1 MVTKVVGGQEISPSK
16 GTEWSSQIDS
26 TQNRPSS
33 YQGNTVLKKKY
44 NVRRSVVEALHFDAA
59 PALALASTQVLP
71 FVHYRTIIEQNSFS
85 FVKKMLPQTRIMKKI
100 NNYRRKKSS
109 SARTEAN

>member
-33 YQGNTVLKKKY
+33 YQGNTVLKKKKY

-71 FVHYRTIIEQNSFS
+71 FVHYRTIIEQFPFNCKFS
-85 FVKKMLPQTRIMKKI
+85 F
-100 NNYRRKKSS
+100 
-109 SARTEAN
+109 